1 MLLASFI
8 QGPVFL
14 RTPSDRERI
23 RPQAEQSRYQD
34 SASHTRAGGSSLCH
48 SSILLL
54 RGERV
59 ECMPGKPGTGQA
71 GQNNPV
77 PACYGPQK
85 RTPRLFRNGKTP
97 APRAWPQNTDHA
109 ASTNNGPM
117 LTHPHGRRVWE
128 RNGRGGWKL
137 QVVGT
142 LKQRPPPPKTL
153 QHPPYLWRRA
163 SCPGVE

>member
-23 RPQAEQSRYQD
+23 RPQAEQSRYLNG
-34 SASHTRAGGSSLCH
+34 ASHTSRRKQPVP
-48 SSILLL
+48 LLDSPS
-54 RGERV
+54 ERI
-59 ECMPGKPGTGQA
+59 ECMPGQPGTGQA
-71 GQNNPV
+71 GQNPV

-85 RTPRLFRNGKTP
+85 RTPKLFRNGKTP

-128 RNGRGGWKL
+128 RNGRGGSKL

-142 LKQRPPPPKTL
+142 VKQRPPPPKTL
-153 QHPPYLWRRA
+153 QHPASLRRRA